1 MSNACFSKTPKHIP
15 PDGECHLEMKNLI
28 VVKYLEVHRAL
39 SNLWSYSTYDIAKA
53 VLLNSVLCPKWSQK

>member
-1 MSNACFSKTPKHIP
+1 MP
-15 PDGECHLEMKNLI
+15 PYGECHLEMKNLI